1 MKDDNFIKIRGAEVN
16 NLKKI
21 DLDIPRDKFVV
32 ITGVSGS
39 GKSSLAFDTI
49 FAEGQRRFSE
59 SLSSFARQF
68 LGRMTKPAVKSISG
82 IPPAIAVEQKVNT
95 KNPRSTVGT
104 TTEIYDYIRMLFA
117 KIGHTFSPISGNEV
131 TRDSLQSVLS
141 FCGKLPDKSTA
152 YILSNMAWSEK
163 KYRVEKLLNYKEEG
177 FTRLYIIGQTGRD
190 AVIKID
196 KVLENPNDFKD
207 KDLMLLIDRV
217 YIDTED
223 TDLEARLTDSI
234 RTAFEKGNEHMSII
248 SDVDNSRS
256 DFSTLFEAD
265 GIVFDKPEEWIFNFN
280 NPLGACDKCEGYGK
294 IMGIDESL
302 VIPFPHLSI
311 YEDTISCW
319 KGKIM
324 SYFKDNLIMFAEKYN
339 ISIHKPYRELSD
351 LEKKIIW
358 EGNKDIIGIN
368 KFFAELEKK
377 KYKIQNRY
385 MISRYSGKTKCPK
398 CHGTRLRPESLY
410 IKIGGKN
417 IAELLNMS
425 ISDLN
430 DFFTNLRL
438 DDYEKKIA
446 GRALEE
452 IHSRLGYLINVGL
465 SYLTLSRASNTLSG
479 GESQRVNLVTSLG
492 NSLTGAMYILDE
504 PSIGLHERDTQKL
517 IHVLKD
523 LRDLGNTVIVVE
535 HDEEIMRAADYLID
549 IGPGAGI
556 NGGQV
561 MFQGKL
567 GVDDKNSST
576 IKKSLTLQYLHGL
589 KSIQFPKRKHIAKSY
604 IEITG
609 ACENNLKNIDVKFP
623 LKAMTAVIGVSGSGK
638 STLVGDIMY
647 PALQRHINQFGTK
660 PGEFDELKGDLNSV
674 TSIEY
679 VDQNPIGKS
688 SRSNPV
694 TYLKI
699 YDDIRKLFS
708 EQPYAKMNGY
718 GHSHFSFNID
728 GGRCPEC
735 QGAGTITIPMQFMA
749 DITIVCDQCGGKRFK
764 PDILE
769 VKYQGKN
776 ISDILDMSV
785 DEAYDFFNNQKNDN
799 AAQRIAKKLIP
810 LKYVGLNYIKLGQSS
825 STLSGGESQRVKLAY
840 FLSKD
845 NSSKSGESILFV
857 FDEPTT
863 GLHFED
869 IQKLIQSFE
878 ALINRGHTIIVVEH
892 NPFIIKASDYTIEL
906 GPEGGD
912 RGGYLIRA
920 AEI

>member
-417 IAELLNMS
+417 IAEL
-425 ISDLN
+425 
-430 DFFTNLRL
+430 
-438 DDYEKKIA
+438 
-446 GRALEE
+446 
-452 IHSRLGYLINVGL
+452 
-465 SYLTLSRASNTLSG
+465 
-479 GESQRVNLVTSLG
+479 
-492 NSLTGAMYILDE
+492 
-504 PSIGLHERDTQKL
+504 
-517 IHVLKD
+517 
-523 LRDLGNTVIVVE
+523 
-535 HDEEIMRAADYLID
+535 
-549 IGPGAGI
+549 
-556 NGGQV
+556 
-561 MFQGKL
+561 
-567 GVDDKNSST
+567 
-576 IKKSLTLQYLHGL
+576 
-589 KSIQFPKRKHIAKSY
+589 
-604 IEITG
+604 
-609 ACENNLKNIDVKFP
+609 
-623 LKAMTAVIGVSGSGK
+623 
-638 STLVGDIMY
+638 
-647 PALQRHINQFGTK
+647 
-660 PGEFDELKGDLNSV
+660 
-674 TSIEY
+674 
-679 VDQNPIGKS
+679 
-688 SRSNPV
+688 
-694 TYLKI
+694 
-699 YDDIRKLFS
+699 
-708 EQPYAKMNGY
+708 
-718 GHSHFSFNID
+718 
-728 GGRCPEC
+728 
-735 QGAGTITIPMQFMA
+735 
-749 DITIVCDQCGGKRFK
+749 
-764 PDILE
+764 
-769 VKYQGKN
+769 
-776 ISDILDMSV
+776 
-785 DEAYDFFNNQKNDN
+785 
-799 AAQRIAKKLIP
+799 
-810 LKYVGLNYIKLGQSS
+810 
-825 STLSGGESQRVKLAY
+825 
-840 FLSKD
+840 
-845 NSSKSGESILFV
+845 
-857 FDEPTT
+857 
-863 GLHFED
+863 
-869 IQKLIQSFE
+869 
-878 ALINRGHTIIVVEH
+878 
-892 NPFIIKASDYTIEL
+892 
-906 GPEGGD
+906 
-912 RGGYLIRA
+912 
-920 AEI
+920 